1 MNKTLLLI
9 ICDFLLLN
17 LIHFTAWDTLD
28 ESVEQK
34 AATGGV
40 TEEASARAGMG
51 DISRDLEF
59 IAHQYKNTKAD
70 LEGAKIDN
78 VSLRSKM
85 QSTEQQSAE
94 QLAAAI
100 KNANAWK
107 NVFDKSAETNEMFAA
122 ATRQLDQKNKI
133 ALAELDKQQQL
144 GDAAR
149 KEVGNLQNE
158 NINLKQ
164 TTNLLSARIGNLT
177 VDLSRAET
185 DTKAAQE
192 RARAEAKRAKEAQEK
207 ALAEAKLAAA
217 ARVAQTK
224 AEGEAQ
230 QALSKAATAQKNA
243 NKMVATAQATAN
255 QRVTDAQKNANEQIS
270 ATKKFATEQI
280 GKANNRVVQA
290 DQKTKAAEADTNV
303 ARTET
308 NVARTET
315 KVATEKAATAEQ
327 KQAVT
332 EKANEALQQ
341 DVQVEKVEKEIAQ
354 QGLVQ
359 LRKDIAEKIPDQPI
373 NANEMAMLFLK
384 NKVQLNIQATRALA
398 NKNMTTPTVLI
409 QVREPNEGVYVHA
422 ITHVNDTP
430 YRLLKNAI
438 GFRGSSG
445 SLTTKEGKPSPL
457 HHVRFLRDDPRLII
471 FPVGPAGSPQVK
483 ALGVEPYRLAE
494 KPFKFPK
501 AFIMSKSGRKFGE
514 MDFKIDPKHPGYVK
528 VDRIFFNFGG
538 KFNPA
543 QGDLVFS
550 QTGDLLGIMANNNY
564 CRVLQSTAPANAI
577 LFGDADSRQVTKI
590 LTVMRKKIEAKP
602 FALR

>member
-28 ESVEQK
+28 KNMDQK
-34 AATGGV
+34 AATGGS
-40 TEEASARAGMG
+40 TKEAIARPGMG

-59 IAHQYKNTKAD
+59 ITLQYKNTKAD
-70 LEGAKIDN
+70 LESAKITN
-78 VSLRSKM
+78 ASLVVEMKDSDVKK
-85 QSTEQQSAE
+85 AKI
-94 QLAAAI
+94 LAAALE
-100 KNANAWK
+100 NANAWK
-107 NVFDKSAETNEMFAA
+107 NVFDQSAKTNEVLAA

-133 ALAELDKQQQL
+133 ALAELEKQQRL

-149 KEVGNLQNE
+149 EQVNHLQNE

-177 VDLSRAET
+177 IDLSRAET
-185 DTKAAQE
+185 DAKAAQ
-192 RARAEAKRAKEAQEK
+192 QK
-207 ALAEAKLAAA
+207 ALAEAKRAEE
-217 ARVAQTK
+217 ARIAKAK

-230 QALSKAATAQKNA
+230 QALAQAATAQRNA
-243 NKMVATAQATAN
+243 DKMVATAN
-255 QRVTDAQKNANEQIS
+255 QRVTDAQKNANAQIS

-280 GKANNRVVQA
+280 GKAN
-290 DQKTKAAEADTNV
+290 AAV
-303 ARTET
+303 A
-308 NVARTET
+308 N
-315 KVATEKAATAEQ
+315 AEQ
-327 KQAVT
+327 KEEVAVAEAKTAKANEAEAKQNQAVT
-332 EKANEALQQ
+332 EKANEALKQ
-341 DVQVEKVEKEIAQ
+341 DVKVEEQEKEIAQ

-384 NKVQLNIQATRALA
+384 NKVQLNIQAQRALA

-409 QVREPNEGVYVHA
+409 QVREPNEGDYVHA

-445 SLTTKEGKPSPL
+445 SLTAKEGKPRPL
-457 HHVRFLRDDPRLII
+457 HHVRFLDDDPRLII
-471 FPVGPAGSPQVK
+471 FPVGPVGSPQVK
-483 ALGVEPYRLAE
+483 ALGVEPYRLA
-494 KPFKFPK
+494 KIPFKFPK
-501 AFIMSKSGRKFGE
+501 AFIMSKNGRKFGE
-514 MDFKIDPKHPGYVK
+514 MDFKIDPQHPGYVK

-550 QTGDLLGIMANNNY
+550 QTGDLLGIMVNNHY
-564 CRVLQSTAPANAI
+564 CRVLQNTTPANAI
-577 LFGDADSRQVTKI
+577 LFGPANPSQVAKI
-590 LTVMRKKIEAKP
+590 LLSMRKKIEAKP
-602 FALR
+602 FALH

>member
-185 DTKAAQE
+185 DTKAAQ
-192 RARAEAKRAKEAQEK
+192 AK

-230 QALSKAATAQKNA
+230 QAQAQAATAQKNA

-290 DQKTKAAEADTNV
+290 DQKTKAAEAD
-303 ARTET
+303 T

-514 MDFKIDPKHPGYVK
+514 MDFKIDPQHPGYVK

-577 LFGDADSRQVTKI
+577 LFGDADSRQVAKI

>member
-28 ESVEQK
+28 KNVDQK
-34 AATGGV
+34 AATGGS
-40 TEEASARAGMG
+40 TKEAIARPGMG
-51 DISRDLEF
+51 DVSRDLEF
-59 IAHQYKNTKAD
+59 IAHQYKNTKAK
-70 LEGAKIDN
+70 LKNAKIDIG
-78 VSLRSKM
+78 SLRNQMRDDK
-85 QSTEQQSAE
+85 QKGAE
-94 QLAAAI
+94 KYAAAI
-100 KNANAWK
+100 KNANAWVNAQK
-107 NVFDKSAETNEMFAA
+107 ETQEKYDNLKVATGLLKEDKI
-122 ATRQLDQKNKI
+122 L
-133 ALAELDKQQQL
+133 ALAELDKQQRL

-149 KEVGNLQNE
+149 EQVNHLQNE

-177 VDLSRAET
+177 IDLSRAET
-185 DTKAAQE
+185 DAKAAQ
-192 RARAEAKRAKEAQEK
+192 QK
-207 ALAEAKLAAA
+207 ALAEAKRAEE
-217 ARVAQTK
+217 ARIAKAK

-230 QALSKAATAQKNA
+230 QALAQAATARQNA

-255 QRVTDAQKNANEQIS
+255 RRVADAQKNAAEQIET
-270 ATKKFATEQI
+270 TKKFAAEQVV
-280 GKANNRVVQA
+280 KANTRVVQA
-290 DQKTKAAEADTNV
+290 DQKTKAAEAETKV

-308 NVARTET
+308 KMASTEA

-332 EKANEALQQ
+332 EKANEALKQ
-341 DVQVEKVEKEIAQ
+341 DVKVEEQEKEIAQ

-384 NKVQLNIQATRALA
+384 NKVQLNIQAQRALA

-409 QVREPNEGVYVHA
+409 QVREPNEGDYVHA

-445 SLTTKEGKPSPL
+445 SLTAKEGKPRPL
-457 HHVRFLRDDPRLII
+457 HHVRFLDDDPRLII
-471 FPVGPAGSPQVK
+471 FPVGPVGSPQVK
-483 ALGVEPYRLAE
+483 ALGVEPYRLA
-494 KPFKFPK
+494 KIPFKFPK
-501 AFIMSKSGRKFGE
+501 AFIMSKNGRKFGE
-514 MDFKIDPKHPGYVK
+514 MDFKIDPQHPGYVK

-550 QTGDLLGIMANNNY
+550 QTGDLLGIMVNNHY
-564 CRVLQSTAPANAI
+564 CRVLQNTTPANAI
-577 LFGDADSRQVTKI
+577 LFGPANPSQVAKI
-590 LTVMRKKIEAKP
+590 LLSMRKKIEAKP
-602 FALR
+602 FALH

>member
-59 IAHQYKNTKAD
+59 IAHQYKHTKAD

-133 ALAELDKQQQL
+133 ALAELDKQQRM
-144 GDAAR
+144 GDVAR
-149 KEVGNLQNE
+149 EQVGNLQNE

-164 TTNLLSARIGNLT
+164 TTNLLSARIGNLKI
-177 VDLSRAET
+177 DLSRAET
-185 DTKAAQE
+185 D
-192 RARAEAKRAKEAQEK
+192 AKGAQEK
-207 ALAEAKLAAA
+207 ALAEARRAEA
-217 ARVAQTK
+217 ARVAQAK
-224 AEGEAQ
+224 AEGDTEQAKAQ
-230 QALSKAATAQKNA
+230 AATAQQNA
-243 NKMVATAQATAN
+243 DKMVATAN

-290 DQKTKAAEADTNV
+290 DQKTKTAEA
-303 ARTET
+303 ET

-354 QGLVQ
+354 QAAAQ

-438 GFRGSSG
+438 GFRDSKGTLIS
-445 SLTTKEGKPSPL
+445 KNGKAQAL

-483 ALGVEPYRLAE
+483 ALGVEPYRLAAE
-494 KPFKFPK
+494 PFKFPK

-577 LFGDADSRQVTKI
+577 LFGPADSRQVAKI

>member
-133 ALAELDKQQQL
+133 ALAELDKQQRM
-144 GDAAR
+144 GDVAR
-149 KEVGNLQNE
+149 EQVGNLQNE

-164 TTNLLSARIGNLT
+164 TTNLLSARIGNLKI
-177 VDLSRAET
+177 DLSRAET
-185 DTKAAQE
+185 DATA
-192 RARAEAKRAKEAQEK
+192 AQEK
-207 ALAEAKLAAA
+207 ALAEAKRAEA
-217 ARVAQTK
+217 ARVAQAK
-224 AEGEAQ
+224 AEGDTEQAKAQ
-230 QALSKAATAQKNA
+230 AATAQQNA
-243 NKMVATAQATAN
+243 DKMVATAN
-255 QRVTDAQKNANEQIS
+255 QRVTDAQKNANAQISATKKFATEQIS

-280 GKANNRVVQA
+280 GKAN
-290 DQKTKAAEADTNV
+290 AAV
-303 ARTET
+303 A
-308 NVARTET
+308 N
-315 KVATEKAATAEQ
+315 AEQ
-327 KQAVT
+327 KEEVAEAEAKTAKANEAEAKQNQAVT
-332 EKANEALQQ
+332 EQTNQSLTEEVK
-341 DVQVEKVEKEIAQ
+341 VEKQEKEIAQ

-384 NKVQLNIQATRALA
+384 NKVQLDIRAQRVLA

-438 GFRGSSG
+438 GFRGSKGTLIS
-445 SLTTKEGKPSPL
+445 KNGKAQAL

-471 FPVGPAGSPQVK
+471 FPVGPADSPQVK
-483 ALGVEPYRLAE
+483 AFGVEPYRLAAE
-494 KPFKFPK
+494 PFKFPK

-577 LFGDADSRQVTKI
+577 LFGPADSRQVAKI

>member
-185 DTKAAQE
+185 DTKAAQ
-192 RARAEAKRAKEAQEK
+192 AK

-230 QALSKAATAQKNA
+230 QAQAQAATAQKNA

-308 NVARTET
+308 

-327 KQAVT
+327 KQSVT

-514 MDFKIDPKHPGYVK
+514 MDFKLDPKHPGYVK

-577 LFGDADSRQVTKI
+577 LFGDADSRQVAKI